1 MYTIGQISKLFNL
14 PISTLRYYDNE
25 GLFPNLSR
33 IGNIRKFSANDIEAL
48 RLIECLKETGLEIKD
63 IKKFMDLVKAGSS
76 TYNQR
81 KEIIENQKLKVEDQ
95 IKQME
100 KHLALL
106 KFKCWYYDEAIKYNS
121 EDNIKALLPNNLPD
135 DIQALYDK
143 AHNK

>member
-33 IGNIRKFSANDIEAL
+33 IGNIRKFSANDIVAL

-63 IKKFMDLVKAGSS
+63 IKKFMDLVKAGPS
-76 TYNQR
+76 TYNRR

-106 KFKCWYYDEAIKYNS
+106 KFKCWYYEEAIKYNS

>member
-1 MYTIGQISKLFNL
+1 MYTIGQISKLYNL
-14 PISTLRYYDNE
+14 PISTLRYYDKE

-33 IGNIRKFSANDIEAL
+33 IGNIRIFSDNDIEAL

-63 IKKFMDLVKAGSS
+63 IKKFMDLVKAGSC

-81 KEIIENQKLKVEDQ
+81 KEIIENQKLKVEEQ

-106 KFKCWYYDEAIKYNS
+106 KFKCWYYNEAIKYNS